1 MSKTNTPM
9 DSQQITDHNDNGYE
23 FTIDDVKELDE
34 RRRDRLS
41 GKSATYTWE
50 EAKEIITGKKKTNLF
65 PLS

>member
-1 MSKTNTPM
+1 M

-23 FTIDDVKELDE
+23 FTIYDIKELDE

-50 EAKEIITGKKKTNLF
+50 EAKEIITGKKK
-65 PLS
+65 S